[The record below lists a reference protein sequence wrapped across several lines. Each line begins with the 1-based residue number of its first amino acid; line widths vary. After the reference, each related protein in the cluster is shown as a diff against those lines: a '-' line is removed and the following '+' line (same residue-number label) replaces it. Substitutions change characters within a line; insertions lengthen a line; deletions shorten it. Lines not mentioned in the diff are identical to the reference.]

1 MRPFSADLR
10 PEPQKPLYELGLQLA
25 FMCAFANLLSHANR
39 QILVVLV
46 ERINSDLHISDT
58 QFGILMGPAF
68 SVAYAI
74 STIIIAEFTDAN
86 SKVRMISIGVFVWS
100 AATFA
105 SAFVESFEG
114 LLLCRALV
122 GLGQSILSPAAYTLL
137 ASHYPKNQ
145 LGRISSLYAMGSFLG
160 SALVLIVGGFF
171 AEQSLQKPEF
181 ELWSNFSIARW
192 RLIFLWVG
200 GVGLIYSLVFVW
212 LHKNTEHHQQYRQQP
227 EQQNK
232 QEQSPTPHV
241 PYPEVVRY
249 LWKYRDCYRFYIL
262 GFSSYSVALFC
273 IIAWGPAFFIR
284 QLDMNQSQA
293 GLVLALIMGTANL
306 SGVWAS
312 GYIMD
317 KLRERGLKQAPYII
331 GTVGAGITALT
342 AVGFYSA
349 FSEQWHHNWVLLGF
363 FLCAHFAS
371 YPIAPSA
378 STNQLMTAIPMR
390 ARAYAIFLC
399 VNNLLAMGAGL
410 SLVGYLNDYVFSE
423 QEAIGKSL
431 ALVVFLSA
439 CAASVLLG
447 LGAKPYLRKLDR
459 NAQHQGQYL

>member
-1 MRPFSADLR
+1 MRPTSADLR
-10 PEPQKPLYELGLQLA
+10 PEPPRSLYELGLQLA

-46 ERINSDLHISDT
+46 ERINSDLQISDT

-68 SVAYAI
+68 SIAYAI
-74 STIIIAEFTDAN
+74 STIVIAEFTDSN
-86 SKVRMISIGVFVWS
+86 SKVRMISIGIFIWS

-105 SAFVESFEG
+105 SAFANSFEG

-137 ASHYPKNQ
+137 ASHYPKGQ
-145 LGRISSLYAMGSFLG
+145 LGRISSLYAMGSFIG
-160 SALVLIVGGFF
+160 SALVLIIGGFF
-171 AEQSLQKPEF
+171 AEQSLQKPEL
-181 ELWSNFSIARW
+181 ELWPGLSIARW
-192 RLIFLWVG
+192 RFIFLLVG
-200 GVGLIYSLVFVW
+200 GIGLMYSLAFVL
-212 LHKNTEHHQQYRQQP
+212 LHRNTEQGQQQQT
-227 EQQNK
+227 QIQ
-232 QEQSPTPHV
+232 HM
-241 PYPEVVRY
+241 PYPEVIRY
-249 LWKYRDCYRFYIL
+249 LWRYRHCYHFYIL

-273 IIAWGPAFFIR
+273 LIAWGPAFFIR
-284 QLDMNQSQA
+284 QLSMSQGQA
-293 GLVLALIMGTANL
+293 GLLLALSMGTANL
-306 SGVWAS
+306 SGVLAS

-317 KLRERGLKQAPYII
+317 RLREQGLRQAPFVI
-331 GTVGAGITALT
+331 GSVGAGITALT
-342 AVGFYSA
+342 ALGFYYA

-378 STNQLMTAIPMR
+378 SANQLMTAIPMR

-399 VNNLLAMGAGL
+399 VNNLLAMGLGL

-431 ALVVFLSA
+431 VLVVFVSA
-439 CAASVLLG
+439 CAASLLLG
-447 LGAKPYLRKLDR
+447 LGAKPYLRKLDS